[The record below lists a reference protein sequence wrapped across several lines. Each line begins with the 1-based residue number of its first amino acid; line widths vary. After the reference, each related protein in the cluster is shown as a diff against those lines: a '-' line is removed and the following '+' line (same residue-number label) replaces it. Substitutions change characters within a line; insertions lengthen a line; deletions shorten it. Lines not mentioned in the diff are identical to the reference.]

1 MPFYHRYNQSGG
13 RPLILEILTKDTET
27 LTELDLLNLES
38 GEVDL
43 GATNDTAFLGGLV
56 SAVLPTSYVSG
67 TPGSISAVDST
78 TEVRVIVNPDAI
90 YGIVDA
96 NARLMGDT
104 LDISGATGAMTL
116 ATNSNADVRIA
127 APSGANE
134 ETLVVF
140 VQAETWMH

>member
-43 GATNDTAFLGGLV
+43 GATNDAAFLGGLV
-56 SAVLPTSYVSG
+56 SAVLPTSYVTG

-78 TEVRVIVNPDAI
+78 TKVRVIVNPDSV

-96 NARLMGDT
+96 NARLMGAA
-104 LDISGATGAMTL
+104 LDVAGATGAMTL
-116 ATNSNADVRIA
+116 AADSNSDFLVA

-134 ETLVVF
+134 ETLVIF
-140 VQAETWMH
+140 TAAETWRH

>member
-13 RPLILEILTKDTET
+13 RPLILEILADDTET
-27 LTELDLLNLES
+27 LTELDILNLES
-38 GEVDL
+38 GEADL

-56 SAVLPTSYVSG
+56 SAVLPTSYVAG
-67 TPGSISAVDST
+67 TPGSIAAVASVT
-78 TEVRVIVNPDAI
+78 KLRVIVNPDAI
-90 YGIVDA
+90 YGIADA

-104 LDISGATGAMTL
+104 LDIAGATGAMTIA
-116 ATNSNADVRIA
+116 ATSNADFIIA

-140 VQAETWMH
+140 TQAETWMF